1 MGLQKGLT
9 LNAVLIVILIVL
21 ALFLSGAGVYLGLL
35 GYLVKER

>member
-21 ALFLSGAGVYLGLL
+21 ALFLSGAGVYLCLL